1 MYFFLILIYNM
12 STTTPTAMTFYLD
25 QFQTEVSA
33 DLLNLV
39 TPTSYMIV
47 SSSKFDID
55 VSLSEVNKM
64 FQFKNVGSLTTG
76 GALITSDTTLYNTL
90 NTINIDFSYAT
101 INQADSTASYAKSG
115 EDIGEF
121 YLSYILSK
129 FTGYDSSIFTNSPA
143 VKTST
148 VSKATTAINLKINSY
163 YNAGGNTKPSE
174 SAESSSVP
182 TYRLLK
188 QMSPSELS
196 LRFNTTVLSDA
207 ISEFKPVPL
216 IVGDTIA
223 FLINLNPGT
232 GQKDLNNTAIGQVNA
247 LVRMHVV

>member
-12 STTTPTAMTFYLD
+12 STPTAMTFYLD

-64 FQFKNVGSLTTG
+64 FQFKNPTPSSTTG

-101 INQADSTASYAKSG
+101 INQTDSTASYAKSG

-196 LRFNTTVLSDA
+196 LRFNTTVLSEA
-207 ISEFKPVPL
+207 INDFKPVPL

-247 LVRMHVV
+247 LVRMHVVE